1 MKRFVTLLLLLTG
14 SMAVQAQMHDPTFQ
28 LFITKVELSGE
39 VALVWNKP
47 TGMGGIVQYELY
59 RAMVSDSTTF
69 ELIAT
74 TNDYSY
80 VDKVPTAI
88 ATIADSYAY
97 YALASSGGTT
107 VKSNVQI
114 TPIPG
119 IPLTGSYRLEGK
131 IEDAKVKLAWQKPP
145 VGMVAYYIVHG
156 GPADI
161 AAPMLP
167 VIDSTVNQWSVTDA
181 PVIVDLDFP
190 IPYHYYVT
198 AKLMT
203 GEVLVSTMLQLTL
216 YPPLSEDRVHF
227 ISVPPLFGLVDK
239 PYVYTAAA
247 VSSDSDA
254 VIRYSATFG
263 AGALGFAFSIDSV
276 TGVVDWTPTAK
287 GMYRIAIHARS
298 SNGGYAR
305 QEFTVGIAGGNGIIQ
320 GKVTDTLNTPIPN
333 VVVEVFKT
341 KNDLFLSY
349 SYTARTDANG
359 NYKIGRVDPGT
370 YKLKAN
376 APSLHFQSQWYD
388 GKRDPMQ
395 ADVITV
401 QDSPSVTIAN
411 FKLRGGPANLPK
423 VTVSGTVTD
432 TLGLPIGNAN
442 SRVVFVRAEF
452 ALNIGAGMNIA
463 MENFRKY
470 FEFNAHGDFRL
481 EGNSEFVTKAQVDS
495 TGNYSVQLYPGR
507 YLAFARAKGYSTEFY
522 FEKSDLLSADI
533 YVVDPINPV
542 VQNPPNF
549 TLIPLPPVVLGEIK
563 GAVLDSVLD
572 IPVPARVIAFRDR
585 WRFNDNHRIS
595 RVYVTD
601 TDSNGAYAFSELL
614 PGTYVVMAVPLGNYT
629 PAYYTNT
636 DSVTYRWKRAS
647 KIVINGNS
655 VDDINIYV
663 KQFGSF
669 NSGYTNIFGSVTYN
683 SGGDNSLN
691 GNSKAGAFVYA
702 YRNGEF
708 AGYTM
713 TNAEGNYSINGL
725 AAGYYYVFVDK
736 PGFNESSTVMVNT
749 AYDITGSPL
758 NASADFSVTSTT
770 TVKADPAV
778 RPTEFVLDQNYPNPF
793 NPTTSIRYSL
803 PTAGNV
809 TLKVFDI
816 IGKEVATLVNGYQQT
831 GQYTV
836 TFNASNLSSG
846 LYFYRLET
854 GSVKQ
859 VRKMVLL
866 K

>member
-1 MKRFVTLLLLLTG
+1 MKRFVSLVLLLAG
-14 SMAVQAQMHDPTFQ
+14 SMAVQAQMHDPSFQ
-28 LFITKVELSGE
+28 LYITKVELTGD
-39 VALVWNKP
+39 VTLVWNKP
-47 TGMGGIVQYELY
+47 SGMGGSVQYELY
-59 RAMVSDSTTF
+59 RAMVSDSITF

-74 TNDYSY
+74 TNENSY
-80 VDKVPTAI
+80 VDKVPTDI
-88 ATIADSYAY
+88 TTIANSYAY
-97 YALASSGGTT
+97 YALATSGGAT

-119 IPLTGSYRLEGK
+119 IPLIGSFRLEGK
-131 IEDAKVKLAWQKPP
+131 IEDAKVKLVWQKPP
-145 VGMVAYYIVHG
+145 VGTVEYYIVHG

-167 VIDSTVNQWSVTDA
+167 VIDSTLNQWSVTDA
-181 PVIVDLDFP
+181 QVVVNSGTPEPF
-190 IPYHYYVT
+190 HYYVS
-198 AKLMT
+198 AKLTT
-203 GEVLVSTMLQLTL
+203 GQVLISTMLQLTF
-216 YPPLSEDRVHF
+216 YAPLNVDRVHF
-227 ISVPPLFGLVDK
+227 ISVPPLFGVVNK

-247 VSSDSDA
+247 VSGDSDA

-263 AGALGFAFSIDSV
+263 ANALGFSFTIDSV

-298 SNGGYAR
+298 SKGGYAR

-320 GKVTDTLNTPIPN
+320 GKVTDTLNVPIPN
-333 VVVEVFKT
+333 VVVELFKT
-341 KNDLFLSY
+341 QNDLFLSY
-349 SYTARTDANG
+349 SYIARTDANG
-359 NYKIGRVDPGT
+359 NYKIGRIDPGN

-376 APSLHFQSQWYD
+376 APSLKYQSQWYD
-388 GKRDPMQ
+388 GKRDPSQ
-395 ADVITV
+395 ADVIAV

-411 FKLRGGPANLPK
+411 FKLRGGPSNLPK
-423 VTVSGTVTD
+423 YAVSGTVTD
-432 TLGLPIGNAN
+432 SLGLAINNAN

-452 ALNIGAGMNIA
+452 ALNIGAGMSIA

-470 FEFNAHGDFRL
+470 FEFNANGDFRL

-495 TGNYSVQLYPGR
+495 LGNYTVHLYPGR
-507 YLAFARAKGYSTEFY
+507 YIAFARAKGYSTVFY
-522 FEKSDLLSADI
+522 YEKSDLLSADLFF
-533 YVVDPINPV
+533 VDPMGMPI
-542 VQNPPNF
+542 VQPAPNF
-549 TLIPLPPVVLGEIK
+549 TLVPLPPVVLGEIK

-601 TDSNGAYAFSELL
+601 TDSTGAYAFSELL

-629 PAYYTNT
+629 PAYYTNN

-655 VDDINIYV
+655 VDNINIYV

-669 NSGYTNIFGSVTYN
+669 NSGYTNIFGSVSISGNNN
-683 SGGDNSLN
+683 SAN
-691 GNSKAGAFVYA
+691 GKAGAFVYA

-749 AYDITGSPL
+749 GYDLTGSPL
-758 NASADFSVTSTT
+758 SASADFTVTSTT
-770 TVKADPAV
+770 SVVADRTVQPA
-778 RPTEFVLDQNYPNPF
+778 TYVLEQNYPNPF

-803 PTAGNV
+803 PAAGHV
-809 TLKVFDI
+809 TLKVFDVV
-816 IGKEVATLVNGYQQT
+816 GKEVATLVNGYQQT

-846 LYFYRLET
+846 MYFYRLET
-854 GSVKQ
+854 GSVMQ
-859 VRKMVLL
+859 TRKMVLL

>member
-1 MKRFVTLLLLLTG
+1 MKRLLTLFILIAG
-14 SMAVQAQMHDPTFQ
+14 SMVVQAQMHDPSFQ
-28 LFITKVELSGE
+28 IYITKVDLSGD
-39 VALVWNKP
+39 VTLVWNKP
-47 TGMGGIVQYELY
+47 SGMGGSVQYELY
-59 RAMVSDSTTF
+59 RAMVSDSITY

-80 VDKVPTAI
+80 VDKVPTVI
-88 ATIADSYAY
+88 TTIANSYAY
-97 YALASSGGTT
+97 YALATSGGTT

-119 IPLTGSYRLEGK
+119 VPLIGSFRLEGK
-131 IEDAKVKLAWQKPP
+131 IEDAKVKLIWQKPP
-145 VGMVAYYIVHG
+145 VGTVEYYIVHG
-156 GPADI
+156 GNAAI

-181 PVIVDLDFP
+181 PVIFNPGSPVPF
-190 IPYHYYVT
+190 HYYVS
-198 AKLMT
+198 AKLTT
-203 GEVLVSTMLQLTL
+203 GEVLVSTLLQLTF
-216 YPPLSEDRVHF
+216 YAPLNVDRVHF

-247 VSSDSDA
+247 VSTDSAA

-263 AGALGFAFSIDSV
+263 AGSLGFNFSIDSV
-276 TGVVDWTPTAK
+276 TGVVNWTPTAK

-298 SNGGYAR
+298 SAGGYAR

-333 VVVEVFKT
+333 VVVEIFKT

-349 SYTARTDANG
+349 AYTARTDANG
-359 NYKIGRVDPGT
+359 NYKIGRIDPGT

-376 APSLHFQSQWYD
+376 APSLQYQSQWYD
-388 GKRDPMQ
+388 GKRDPLQ

-432 TLGLPIGNAN
+432 SLGLPIGNAN
-442 SRVVFVRAEF
+442 CRVVFVRAEF

-470 FEFNAHGDFRL
+470 FEFNMNGDFRL
-481 EGNSEFVTKAQVDS
+481 EGNSEYVTKAQVDS
-495 TGNYSVQLYPGR
+495 SGNYSVQLFPGR
-507 YLAFARAKGYSTEFY
+507 YIAFARAKGYSTEFY
-522 FEKSDLLSADI
+522 FEKSDLLSADL

-542 VQNPPNF
+542 TQNPPNF

-572 IPVPARVIAFRDR
+572 IPVPSRVIAFRDR

-601 TDSNGAYAFSELL
+601 TDSTGAYAFSELL
-614 PGTYVVMAVPLGNYT
+614 PGTYVVMAVPLGNYS
-629 PAYYTNT
+629 PAYYSNN

-655 VDDINIYV
+655 VDNINIYV
-663 KQFGSF
+663 KQLGSF
-669 NSGYTNIFGSVTYN
+669 NNGYTNIFGSVTF
-683 SGGDNSLN
+683 SGEGNNGLN
-691 GNSKAGAFVYA
+691 GKAGAFVYA

-713 TNAEGNYSINGL
+713 TNAEGKYSINGL

-749 AYDITGSPL
+749 GYDITGSPL
-758 NASADFSVTSTT
+758 SASADFAVSSTT
-770 TVKADPAV
+770 TVKADPTV
-778 RPTEFVLDQNYPNPF
+778 RPTEFMLDQNYPNPF

-803 PTAGNV
+803 PAAGIV

-816 IGKEVATLVNGYQQT
+816 IGKEVATLVNGFQQN

-836 TFNASNLSSG
+836 TFNASHLSSG
-846 LYFYRLET
+846 MYFYRLET
-854 GSVKQ
+854 GSMTQVK
-859 VRKMVLL
+859 KMVLL